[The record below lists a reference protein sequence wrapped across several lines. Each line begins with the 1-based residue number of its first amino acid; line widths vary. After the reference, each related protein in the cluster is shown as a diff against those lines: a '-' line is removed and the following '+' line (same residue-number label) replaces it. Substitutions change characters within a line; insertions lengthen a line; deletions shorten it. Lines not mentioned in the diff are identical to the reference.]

1 MLTSAD
7 LHQLSRS
14 HEMDFGSHPAISSVA
29 GGDVSEAYLVEGH
42 GARHFIK
49 KTRIKSLPR
58 IATRPESAFE
68 YIDFQEETVRQ
79 LGRSLPAVA
88 ALQTHDGGRFYTRTR
103 HHILLLYPAVA
114 GTAKAVGDVSP
125 EMLGRIARALLRL
138 HAAQPQFN
146 AVLARERLEQYRNIG
161 FSVLNS
167 SLWKV
172 LSRIPLPRK
181 AFPHLSCAL
190 KYIAGQ
196 NVALAQAVKDISAV
210 GICHND
216 LKPKNVLWQESG
228 DFWII
233 DWDAVGLFD
242 MAADHLDTALAW
254 STDFS
259 EGALEFS
266 PEKLQAFL
274 QDYPLPD
281 PGKFEHSRQLVTV
294 KWCYW
299 LIFSLQRLFLF
310 QGEWKK
316 NVWNVNYAVSFI
328 LFLAQENM
336 RQLLFAHAG
345 PAQRGSAPA

>member
-14 HEMDFGSHPAISSVA
+14 HQLNFGRHPSISRVA
-29 GGDVSEAYLVEGH
+29 GGDVSETYILEGN
-42 GARHFIK
+42 GGRYFIK
-49 KTRIKSLPR
+49 KTRIKSLPGT
-58 IATRPESAFE
+58 AARPESAFE
-68 YIDFQEETVRQ
+68 YIDFQEETVQ
-79 LGRSLPAVA
+79 QFGRSLPAVA
-88 ALQTHDGGRFYTRTR
+88 AIQTKDGGAFYTRTR
-103 HHILLLYPAVA
+103 HHLMLMYPAVA
-114 GTAKAVGDVSP
+114 GAARAVGDISP
-125 EMLGRIARALLRL
+125 EMLGRIAKALLRL
-138 HAAQPQFN
+138 HAEQPEFDAAVAQ
-146 AVLARERLEQYRNIG
+146 ERLEQYRNIG

-167 SLWKV
+167 SLWNV
-172 LSRIPLPRK
+172 LARIPLPQK
-181 AFPHLSCAL
+181 LFPHLSCAL

-228 DFWII
+228 EFWII

-242 MAADHLDTALAW
+242 IAADHLDTALAW

-259 EGALEFS
+259 AGALEFW

-281 PGKFEHSRQLVTV
+281 AGKFPHSRQLVTV

-299 LIFSLQRLFLF
+299 LIFSLRRLLLL
-310 QGEWKK
+310 QGEWRK
-316 NVWNVNYAVSFI
+316 NVWNVNYAASFI
-328 LFLAQENM
+328 LFLAQEDM
-336 RQLLFAHAG
+336 RQKLFPGASAG
-345 PAQRGSAPA
+345 PDRAPA